1 MRPRLKSLEL
11 HGYKT
16 FASRSVFEFPGE
28 VTAIVG
34 PNGSGK
40 SNIADAIRW
49 VLGEQTFSLLRA
61 KKTEDMIFSGSEQRP
76 RASMASATVLFDNEE
91 GWLPIDFSEVTITRR
106 AYRDGDNEYLLNNQ
120 RVRLK
125 EINELLSQSG
135 LAERTYTVI
144 GQGLVDAALS
154 LKPEE
159 RRRFFEEA
167 AGIGLYRSRREESL
181 NRLENTRRNLERV
194 HDILGELGP
203 RLQGIERQ
211 AKRAQE
217 YERIKA
223 DLRLLLRDWYGF
235 HWHQSQNEL
244 VHAREASRLQ
254 DQKLSDARE
263 KQTMIDKQVDEIRGR
278 IQEIRTKLS
287 ELHEQSASLHK
298 KWEETN
304 RNLAVL
310 DEREKAFQ
318 IQAKN
323 NEDDKARAEDEITSG
338 RDQAQKL
345 TVALEKLNQ
354 ELQESRE
361 QAEIINKDL
370 SSRQSVRAKKE
381 KEIELK
387 REQLKSAEARLIKL
401 KAHIDELANRLINHQ
416 NEKEKFLKEKE
427 LAQQTLSSTTNEF
440 TELEES
446 LRLEERDLDH
456 LQAKRDKYEEELTHL
471 NQEHLIAQQKSVKY
485 LSDLAAM
492 SAQLGVLEEAER
504 KRAGY
509 SEGSKSIMEGAE
521 RGEISG
527 EYAQLSD
534 KIQVKKEFETA
545 IASVMG
551 EVIEAILLGKN
562 TDPLRALDYLSSGD
576 KGRAILVQSEHNAM
590 IEEPKFSNNDGILC
604 SAIDAVKVNHE
615 LERTI
620 RLLLPAVYIVKDRR
634 SARALQSE
642 LPIFGRLVTLDGE
655 IFCGNGS
662 IIAGKDN
669 HVTLLSRPRQ
679 KNELSLAISKLEKGH
694 QEHEKEL
701 KSKNDLMI
709 DLRSKMEENSKS
721 IKEKQDSISGQR
733 STFQKLNL
741 QREQAQQKIEWCDQQ
756 IQFIEEQIQEVTS
769 LDEQTRAQTPQI
781 EAEIKLLQNEINN
794 LGGGLREF
802 STEELLKV
810 RSHWETQIAVLER
823 RIIET
828 QQRLDE
834 RNDSISTAEARLL
847 ETQKKIEEL
856 ESTILRTADEKK
868 RLIDS
873 EKILSGEMKS
883 IQEKIEPL
891 ETELMKKEGEFNTL
905 QETQISLRQSLSVI
919 ERHAS
924 QAQLDLNRQKDNLD
938 SLRRRIEEDFGL
950 VAFEYNQDL
959 AGPTPLPLEGMV
971 EELPVILEL
980 PKEYEENINRQK
992 AQLRRMGPVNLDAQK
1007 EYQEVFE
1014 RFTFLNGQVEDL
1026 KKADEDLRQVIA
1038 ELDELMKIEFRKT
1051 FDMVAIEF
1059 KQMFTRLFGGG
1070 SAKLELVDEDN
1081 PAESGV
1087 DIEARLPGRREQGL
1101 ALLSGGERSLTAVAL
1116 VFALL
1121 KISPTP
1127 FCILDEVDAML
1138 DEANVGRFTELLQEL
1153 SQKTQFILI
1162 THNRNTVQVADVI
1175 YGVTMGK
1182 DSASQVISLKM
1193 DEITDEMV
1201 E

>member
-61 KKTEDMIFSGSEQRP
+61 KKTDDMIFLGSEQRP

-91 GWLPIDFSEVTITRR
+91 GWLPIDFTEVTITRR

-203 RLQGIERQ
+203 RLQGLERQ

-217 YERIKA
+217 YERVKA

-244 VHAREASRLQ
+244 VHAREA
-254 DQKLSDARE
+254 A
-263 KQTMIDKQVDEIRGR
+263 R
-278 IQEIRTKLS
+278 IQEQQLNAARERQTQIDQQVDVVRVRIQELRTKLS
-287 ELHEQSASLHK
+287 ALHEQSADLHR

-304 RNLAVL
+304 KNLAVL
-310 DEREKAFQ
+310 DEREKAFHNQ
-318 IQAKN
+318 MTNLREEKS
-323 NEDDKARAEDEITSG
+323 RFEDEISSA
-338 RDQAQKL
+338 DQQITKFNQDL
-345 TVALEKLNQ
+345 SNLEE
-354 ELQESRE
+354 ELKEASDQLG
-361 QAEIINKDL
+361 IINKDL
-370 SSRQSVRAKKE
+370 ASRQSMKAKKE
-381 KEIELK
+381 KEIDQK
-387 REQLKSAEARLIKL
+387 REQLNSAETRLIKI
-401 KAHIDELANRLINHQ
+401 KAHIDELDQRISTFHQ
-416 NEKEKFLKEKE
+416 NQESLKKEKE
-427 LAQQTLSSTTNEF
+427 DSRKALNGVKEEF
-440 TELEES
+440 IAVEK
-446 LRLEERDLDH
+446 D
-456 LQAKRDKYEEELTHL
+456 LQAYEGDLEKK
-471 NQEHLIAQQKSVKY
+471 NQQKSIIENRLLKIN
-485 LSDLAAM
+485 
-492 SAQLGVLEEAER
+492 GEI
-504 KRAGY
+504 RAGQQKLLKHQTEF
-509 SEGSKSIMEGAE
+509 SELKIQMGILDQAEKNLLGFSDGSKSILNAVKLGKLEGTYTQF
-521 RGEISG
+521 SK
-527 EYAQLSD
+527 
-534 KIQVKKEFETA
+534 KIQVIKEYETA
-545 IASVMG
+545 IGSVMN
-551 EVIEAILLGKN
+551 EILEAILLGKE
-562 TDPLRALDYLSSGD
+562 TDPDRTLEFLSKGE
-576 KGRAILVQSEHNAM
+576 KGRAVLVRLVGSKPM
-590 IEEPKFSNNDGILC
+590 EEYHLSKNDGIIC
-604 SAIDAVKVNHE
+604 GAIDA
-615 LERTI
+615 I
-620 RLLLPAVYIVKDRR
+620 RVDKDFEQTLKQLLSGVFIVKDRTI
-634 SARALQSE
+634 AQKLQIE
-642 LPIFGRLVTLDGE
+642 IPLACRLVTLSGE
-655 IFCGNGS
+655 IFSGNGS

-669 HVTLLSRPRQ
+669 RLALVSRPRQ
-679 KNELSLAISKLEKGH
+679 KHELTLDISAKEKSIQDFESSLANKDKSQQEMTSELEVLSREIKDLQGSVDQHRYNH
-694 QEHEKEL
+694 QQLDL
-701 KSKNDLMI
+701 KQ
-709 DLRSKMEENSKS
+709 
-721 IKEKQDSISGQR
+721 KQI
-733 STFQKLNL
+733 
-741 QREQAQQKIEWCDQQ
+741 QQKYDWCDQQ
-756 IQFIEEQIQEVTS
+756 LVFLEKQLSEVTILKDQS
-769 LDEQTRAQTPQI
+769 GQGIGQVE
-781 EAEIKLLQNEINN
+781 EEIKSLKGGLEA

-802 STEELLKV
+802 SFEELQASS
-810 RSHWETQIAVLER
+810 SHWTTQVAVLER
-823 RIIET
+823 GKSETRQRVDQWNEIIET
-828 QQRLDE
+828 G
-834 RNDSISTAEARLL
+834 
-847 ETQKKIEEL
+847 KKRHEEIQNRINELSNTVLQTNEEKKSLIEL
-856 ESTILRTADEKK
+856 EKK
-868 RLIDS
+868 
-873 EKILSGEMKS
+873 LSLDVKN
-883 IQEKIEPL
+883 IQEQIQPL
-891 ETELMKKEGEFNTL
+891 EAELAENENKFAL
-905 QETQISLRQSLSVI
+905 SQETQISLRQTLSVV

-924 QAQLDLNRQKDNLD
+924 QAQMDLNRQKDSLEL
-938 SLRRRIEEDFGL
+938 LRRKIEEDFGL
-950 VAFEYNQDL
+950 VAFEYNQEL

-971 EELPVILEL
+971 EQLPVVLEL
-980 PKEYEENINRQK
+980 PREYEENINRQK

-1007 EYQEVFE
+1007 EYEEVFE

-1026 KKADEDLRQVIA
+1026 KKADEDLREVIA

-1051 FDMVAIEF
+1051 FDLVAVEF

-1138 DEANVGRFTELLQEL
+1138 DEANVGRFTELLEEL

-1193 DEITDEMV
+1193 DEITEEMV
-1201 E
+1201 D